1 MIPIEEHEKRMALY
15 RKGLNDAQIGRECYC
30 TPATITAWRKKHG
43 LPARITK
50 KRVDWAAADLL
61 IYSGAEPK
69 VVAEKVRCDVST
81 IHRRIRQLRREGWMG

>member
-30 TPATITAWRKKHG
+30 APATIAAWRGKHG

-50 KRVDWAAADLL
+50 KRVDWTAADDL
-61 IYSGAEPK
+61 IRRGLRPVEIAEA
-69 VVAEKVRCDVST
+69 VGCEIST
-81 IHRRIRQLRREGWMG
+81 IHRRIRQLRREGLIG